1 VKKGILRALGVVVT
15 LALMLAALPA
25 SVASA
30 AVTSVSITPGYS
42 GEIGDKVKVRVLA
55 DDNGEIINIYFS
67 SQNVSSQN
75 VVQGKLIDTD
85 VTTYKLMASPMVNS
99 KVAYTSDG
107 VQIPDKLTDGA
118 DDLTALHGGK
128 YYFYF
133 TLGENSKEI
142 VYKVDFYLEGL
153 AGIEPSITSGVVG
166 SQVEITG
173 LGYAKGENLTVRFD
187 DVDITNNIV
196 TGDGA
201 ADINGSFLMTVA
213 IPENLKGAH
222 NVSVIGLTSL
232 AVDTFEFTIVPSISL
247 NVNSSAPGTD
257 VVISGYGFDRLQYF
271 DVYITG
277 DNGTVKLDDNNAPVR
292 GDRANTL
299 GSFSYTATIPST
311 LAPGNYTISVE
322 GEEDDS
328 VYVTKNFQ
336 ITLNSVLT
344 ISNNTG
350 NVGDTVTVNGTCYA
364 AGSTVTIY
372 YDDVSVGTA
381 TVNSSG
387 AFTKEITIPE
397 STCGAHIIKVGT
409 IEEIF
414 TVEAVMTI
422 DITEGIAGTEVT
434 IEGTGFQGDTDISLE
449 FDGDDVDIEDGDEVT
464 DANGSFSLSF
474 IVPSL
479 APGSYDIDIT
489 AGPEKSAEFE
499 IPDATI
505 ELGAT
510 EGEVGDT
517 ITVTGAN
524 FAAGST
530 ITFAIDGEAVATLP
544 TPVTA
549 GTDGSFAASFDIPT
563 IAGGAHTLTVSD
575 GATSKTAEFTVNA
588 TATMTPTLGN
598 VGTQVT
604 ISGEG
609 FIANHNITITYNG
622 TALQSD
628 TPVTTD
634 EDGVFTATFTVPA
647 SPGGE
652 RTVTVSDD
660 TNSVQFTFNMEE
672 TAPPAPTL
680 TAPESASKQKGIV
693 TFEWTPVTDSSMPV
707 TYTLQVATDSAFTN
721 KVVEHGLSETTYTLT
736 EAEKL
741 TKLPDGGQY
750 YWRVIATD
758 AASNTSESAAGTF
771 VVGGGLPG
779 WLMWLWIGIG
789 VVVVFIFAIW
799 LGRRLAYSSY

>member
-1 VKKGILRALGVVVT
+1 MIR
-15 LALMLAALPA
+15 
-25 SVASA
+25 
-30 AVTSVSITPGYS
+30 
-42 GEIGDKVKVRVLA
+42 
-55 DDNGEIINIYFS
+55 
-67 SQNVSSQN
+67 
-75 VVQGKLIDTD
+75 
-85 VTTYKLMASPMVNS
+85 
-99 KVAYTSDG
+99 
-107 VQIPDKLTDGA
+107 
-118 DDLTALHGGK
+118 
-128 YYFYF
+128 
-133 TLGENSKEI
+133 
-142 VYKVDFYLEGL
+142 
-153 AGIEPSITSGVVG
+153 
-166 SQVEITG
+166 
-173 LGYAKGENLTVRFD
+173 
-187 DVDITNNIV
+187 
-196 TGDGA
+196 
-201 ADINGSFLMTVA
+201 
-213 IPENLKGAH
+213 
-222 NVSVIGLTSL
+222 
-232 AVDTFEFTIVPSISL
+232 
-247 NVNSSAPGTD
+247 
-257 VVISGYGFDRLQYF
+257 
-271 DVYITG
+271 
-277 DNGTVKLDDNNAPVR
+277 
-292 GDRANTL
+292 
-299 GSFSYTATIPST
+299 
-311 LAPGNYTISVE
+311 
-322 GEEDDS
+322 
-328 VYVTKNFQ
+328 YVTKNFQ
-336 ITLNSVLT
+336 SLNSVLT
-344 ISNNTG
+344 R
-350 NVGDTVTVNGTCYA
+350 VKYRQCRRYDYRKRHLLCRRQHRYHF
-364 AGSTVTIY
+364 

-409 IEEIF
+409 VEETF

-464 DANGSFSLSF
+464 DENGSFSLSF

-489 AGPEKSAEFE
+489 AGPEKSDEFE

-588 TATMTPTLGN
+588 TATMTPTSGN

-750 YWRVIATD
+750 YWRVMATD